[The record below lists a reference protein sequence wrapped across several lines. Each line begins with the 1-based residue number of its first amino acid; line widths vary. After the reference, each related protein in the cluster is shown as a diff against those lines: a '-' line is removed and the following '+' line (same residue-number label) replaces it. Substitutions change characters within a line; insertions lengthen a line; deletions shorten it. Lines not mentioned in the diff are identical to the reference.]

1 MDIFKI
7 IGVVLL
13 ALVLIIV
20 LEKTN
25 KEYALVLTIIASCI
39 ILALIILK
47 LDDVISLLNELAENS
62 GINKEYLK
70 VLLKV
75 TGISYVV
82 ELTKNICV
90 DAGSSSL
97 ATKVELLGKV
107 SIVAL
112 TIPIITSVIG
122 VVINIV

>member
-97 ATKVELLGKV
+97 ATKIELLGKV

>member
-13 ALVLIIV
+13 ALILIIV

-25 KEYALVLTIIASCI
+25 KEYSIMVTIISSII
-39 ILALIILK
+39 ILGLIIIK
-47 LDDVISLLNELAENS
+47 LDDVVSVLNNLAENA

-82 ELTKNICV
+82 ELAKNICV

-107 SIVAL
+107 SIVTL

>member
-13 ALVLIIV
+13 ALILIIV

-25 KEYALVLTIIASCI
+25 KEYAIMVTIISSII
-39 ILALIILK
+39 ILGLIIIK
-47 LDDVISLLNELAENS
+47 LDDVVSVLNNLAENA

-82 ELTKNICV
+82 ELAKNICV

-107 SIVAL
+107 SIVTL